1 LKPKILITGGSGF
14 IGSALVKK
22 LSYESSDLVVSSR
35 KKLPDAFNVQQ
46 VTVSEINGQTD
57 WSEALDGCDCV
68 IHCAARVHVMNE
80 SARDPLALFR
90 EVNTIGTLALAR
102 QAAKAGVKRFVFLS
116 SIKVNAETTKVNSP
130 CREEVEQTP
139 TDPYGLSKYEAE
151 QGLLEIAQETAME
164 IVIIRSPLVYG
175 PGVKGNFAS
184 MVKWIKKG
192 APLPLGAIDNRR
204 SLIAIDNLVGFII
217 HCVACPEVAN
227 EVFLIS
233 DGEDVSTTEL
243 LKKVASAYGVK
254 SCLLPV
260 PVKLMRLVLELWGK
274 GALAERLFG
283 NLQVD
288 CSKSHDLLG
297 WKPVITMGEQL
308 AQMAAMEKDENS

>member
-1 LKPKILITGGSGF
+1 MKPKILITGGSGF

-35 KKLPDAFNVQQ
+35 KKLPDTFNVQQ

-57 WSEALDGCDCV
+57 WFEALDGCDCV

-151 QGLLEIAQETAME
+151 QGLLTMVKETDMD

-175 PGVKGNFAS
+175 PRVKGNFYS
-184 MVKWIKKG
+184 MVKWVKKG
-192 APLPLGAIDNRR
+192 IPLPLGAINNKR
-204 SLIAIDNLVGFII
+204 SLIAVDNLVSFII
-217 HCVACPEVAN
+217 HCIAYPKAAN

-233 DGEDVSTTEL
+233 DGEDVSTTDL
-243 LKKVASAYGVK
+243 LKKVANAYGVK
-254 SCLLPV
+254 LCLLPV
-260 PVKLMRLVLELWGK
+260 PVGLMRFTVKLLGK

>member
-1 LKPKILITGGSGF
+1 MKPRILITGGSGF
-14 IGSALVKK
+14 IGSALVEA
-22 LSYESSDLVVSSR
+22 LSNVPSELVVSSR
-35 KKLPDAFNVQQ
+35 KKIPDAFNVQQ
-46 VTVSEINGQTD
+46 VTVGEINGKTD
-57 WSEALDGCDCV
+57 WCEVLEGCDCV
-68 IHCAARVHVMNE
+68 IHCAARVHIMND
-80 SARDPLALFR
+80 SVSDPLALFR
-90 EVNTIGTLALAR
+90 EVNTVGTLALAR
-102 QAAKAGVKRFVFLS
+102 QAVKAGVKRFVFLS
-116 SIKVNAETTKVNSP
+116 SIKVNAETTKANSP
-130 CREEVEQTP
+130 CREEVRQAP

-151 QGLLEIAQETAME
+151 QGLLRIAQETALE

-184 MVKWIKKG
+184 MAKWVKKG
-192 APLPLGAIDNRR
+192 TPLPLGAINNKR
-204 SLIAIDNLVGFII
+204 SLIAIDNLVSFIV
-217 HCVACPEVAN
+217 HCIACHEVAN

-260 PVKLMRLVLELWGK
+260 PVKLMGLVLELLGK

-288 CSKSHDLLG
+288 CSKACNRLG
-297 WKPVITMGEQL
+297 WKPVITMDEQL
-308 AQMAAMEKDENS
+308 RQMVAMEKGGSF